1 MKNLYVFGDSF
12 STNYSATNEVSI
24 EESWPVLLSNKLGYE
39 LKSYASPGISNY
51 GILENIYYNLNLL
64 EIDESDII
72 IISITFYDRLF
83 DFWKSTGVDL
93 ENDTIHFTKK
103 EISFYQEK
111 ILDTFGM
118 ERYAKNSLAQFDFII
133 NSLKKITP
141 NVLFWNIDNC
151 NLPIFRKIKKENPKN
166 YVKPFDKTSWI
177 PGILQIR
184 SAAFKTALSC

>member
-64 EIDESDII
+64 EIDETDII

-103 EISFYQEK
+103 EISFY
-111 ILDTFGM
+111 I
-118 ERYAKNSLAQFDFII
+118 
-133 NSLKKITP
+133 
-141 NVLFWNIDNC
+141 
-151 NLPIFRKIKKENPKN
+151 
-166 YVKPFDKTSWI
+166 
-177 PGILQIR
+177 
-184 SAAFKTALSC
+184 